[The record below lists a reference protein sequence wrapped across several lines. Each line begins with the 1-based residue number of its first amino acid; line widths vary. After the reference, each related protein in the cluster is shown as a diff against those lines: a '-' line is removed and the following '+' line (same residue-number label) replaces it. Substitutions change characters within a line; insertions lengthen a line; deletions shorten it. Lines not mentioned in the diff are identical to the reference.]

1 MGFDGEAQ
9 PPLLRRV
16 IGSVLRRIRQRQG
29 RTLRDVAGDADVSV
43 PYLSELE
50 RGRKEPSSEVLA
62 SICRALG
69 LRLVDLLDEV
79 RDELSRVQP
88 AVPARVP
95 VRRGPRFAVGS
106 PVAPAS
112 PVRVSPVAPAHV
124 PPAGSRP
131 RLPRPPGAH
140 CQVSRRRRTMRR
152 RPAFCW

>member
-62 SICRALG
+62 AICRALG
-69 LRLVDLLDEV
+69 LRMVDLLDEA
-79 RDELSRVQP
+79 RDELFRIQP
-88 AVPARVP
+88 AAPARVP
-95 VRRGPRFAVGS
+95 VRRGPRFAAGS
-106 PVAPAS
+106 PVS
-112 PVRVSPVAPAHV
+112 PVRRSPVAPAHL
-124 PPAGSRP
+124 PPAGSPP
-131 RLPRPPGAH
+131 RRPRPPGAH
-140 CQVSRRRRTMRR
+140 CQVSRPRRHATRR
-152 RPAFCW
+152 RPLFCW